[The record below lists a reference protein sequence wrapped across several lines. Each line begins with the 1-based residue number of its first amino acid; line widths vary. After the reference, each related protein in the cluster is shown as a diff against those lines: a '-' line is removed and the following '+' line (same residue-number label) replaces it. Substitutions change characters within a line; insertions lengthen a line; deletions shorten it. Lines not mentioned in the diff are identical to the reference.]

1 MREVAGKYLGS
12 GLCVLPAR
20 RIEKRPAIKSWKQY
34 QSRLPT
40 AVELDA
46 WFSNLQD
53 GLCIIAGIVSG
64 NLEMI
69 DFDNGGELFDRWYA
83 LVADNSDGLLDK
95 LVIEQTQS
103 GGWHVCYRCQ
113 SVVAGNMKLA
123 QRRDDGKVHTL
134 IETRGEGGLFLCAP
148 TAGYELMQGDF
159 GRLPVLTEIEREI
172 LLQAA
177 WTLNEHWPEAV
188 DTQPSTRM
196 PSDTVCPGDDFNQR
210 GDVAAILR
218 NHGWICVAEY
228 DENQRWRRPGKDRGW
243 SATLRTTDNVFY
255 AFSSNAA
262 PFEPNKAY
270 SPFAVYTLLEHGG
283 DYASAAQA
291 LSGDGYGDPM
301 NDAVAD
307 DVDISALI
315 DQPEEVYAAD
325 SETRVPDPG
334 SLPDDLLRVPGFIS
348 ELMDF
353 CLASAPYPNQGLA
366 FCGALAMQS
375 FLCGRKVR
383 DPGNLRTNL
392 YLLAL
397 AGSSSGKDWPRQLN
411 AHIMMETQ
419 TLDAIGD
426 KFASGEGIQDAMNL
440 TPSMLF
446 QNDEIDGMLTA
457 LNKAKDARFESIMGT
472 LLTMYTS
479 SGSVYALRRKA
490 GKQSGGI
497 IDQPH
502 LTLFG
507 TATPKHYYESLSER
521 MLTNGFFARM
531 IVVDIGYRGKGKDA
545 GLADQMPERIIST
558 ARWWTEFC
566 PGEHRHNLA
575 GFHPQPLVIDIDSRA
590 RDILDDFRIMA
601 DTEYASAE
609 SDNDECA
616 KAIWGRAN
624 ENARKL
630 ALLYACS
637 ENHKAPVIS
646 SQGADWAVR
655 FVDHQ
660 VRRMLFLAAQHVYE
674 NEFDKRCKKMIQVL
688 RSWKALKGKGA
699 WMPHWELS
707 RRLNGWTEK
716 DIEMVRDSL
725 YARLL
730 IDFNAG
736 STTKGG
742 PCGCRYRLL

>member
-113 SVVAGNMKLA
+113 SVIGGNMKLA
-123 QRRDDGKVHTL
+123 QRRDDGKLQTL

-159 GRLPVLTEIEREI
+159 SRLPILTEIERET

-177 WTLNEHWPEAV
+177 WTLNEHWPDAV
-188 DTQPSTRM
+188 DTQPAT
-196 PSDTVCPGDDFNQR
+196 TVHHDALRPGDDFNQR
-210 GDVAAILR
+210 GDIAAILR
-218 NHGWICVAEY
+218 NHGWACVAEY

-243 SATLRTTDNVFY
+243 SATLRT
-255 AFSSNAA
+255 
-262 PFEPNKAY
+262 
-270 SPFAVYTLLEHGG
+270 
-283 DYASAAQA
+283 
-291 LSGDGYGDPM
+291 
-301 NDAVAD
+301 
-307 DVDISALI
+307 
-315 DQPEEVYAAD
+315 
-325 SETRVPDPG
+325 
-334 SLPDDLLRVPGFIS
+334 
-348 ELMDF
+348 
-353 CLASAPYPNQGLA
+353 
-366 FCGALAMQS
+366 
-375 FLCGRKVR
+375 
-383 DPGNLRTNL
+383 
-392 YLLAL
+392 
-397 AGSSSGKDWPRQLN
+397 
-411 AHIMMETQ
+411 
-419 TLDAIGD
+419 
-426 KFASGEGIQDAMNL
+426 
-440 TPSMLF
+440 
-446 QNDEIDGMLTA
+446 
-457 LNKAKDARFESIMGT
+457 
-472 LLTMYTS
+472 
-479 SGSVYALRRKA
+479 
-490 GKQSGGI
+490 
-497 IDQPH
+497 
-502 LTLFG
+502 
-507 TATPKHYYESLSER
+507 
-521 MLTNGFFARM
+521 
-531 IVVDIGYRGKGKDA
+531 
-545 GLADQMPERIIST
+545 
-558 ARWWTEFC
+558 
-566 PGEHRHNLA
+566 
-575 GFHPQPLVIDIDSRA
+575 
-590 RDILDDFRIMA
+590 
-601 DTEYASAE
+601 
-609 SDNDECA
+609 
-616 KAIWGRAN
+616 
-624 ENARKL
+624 L